1 MTAADQPTHQPT
13 ERPELAFPMPGDAV
27 PGAPPPLRGWP
38 VPTIHTRDQP
48 AVSTG
53 GATGTDA
60 HSSGAGPHR
69 TVLLTVSVVGCALA
83 CGALLAR
90 GLMARGLMARGLERR
105 GRRAA
110 GAMTDQGGSHGSVS
124 R

>member
-1 MTAADQPTHQPT
+1 MTATHQPTHQPT
-13 ERPELAFPMPGDAV
+13 QRAELPEMAFPMPGDAV

-38 VPTIHTRDQP
+38 TPTPQTRDEP
-48 AVSTG
+48 AISTG
-53 GATGTDA
+53 AATGPDSQ
-60 HSSGAGPHR
+60 SSGAGAHW
-69 TVLLTVSVVGCALA
+69 TVLLTVSVAGFALA

-90 GLMARGLMARGLERR
+90 GLR
-105 GRRAA
+105 RRAA